1 MELRLIYD
9 PVLRE
14 KARPVELFDASLA
27 QRATEMMGVMK
38 KHNGL
43 GLAAPQV
50 GNSER
55 LIVFGYE
62 PIDEED
68 ELPRIPFTALVNP
81 VVAKFSQEK
90 DTMEEG
96 CLSLPGL
103 ELPVTRSAG
112 VTVQGQTLTGAP
124 VTIKA
129 KGLLA
134 RILQHEIDH
143 IDGILFTDRAASFAQ
158 VKDYRYARIVFF
170 GSDDF
175 SLPVFHSLLDAKL
188 NVLAVITET
197 DKPAGRGQ
205 EVVSTPMKQ
214 AATEHGVAVFQPEDK
229 SDIASILKQL
239 DPDLVV
245 LASYGKILP
254 ADALA
259 VPLFGSLNVHPSL
272 LPKYRGA
279 TPIQTALLSGDS
291 ETGVTIMAMAPQ
303 VDAGGVIAQE
313 TAQILPD
320 DTSTTLRGRLA
331 EQGAQLLVASI
342 PTYLAGQAKIIVQD
356 ESLVTKTS
364 KLTKEMAEID
374 WSKSLIEIDRQ
385 IRALQ
390 PWPGTFTWLEGKRL
404 KILESAMNGS
414 QLILKRVQLEGK
426 NPSVWEDFERGYAD
440 ALKKSHW
447 YGKIS

>member
-1 MELRLIYD
+1 MDLRIIYD
-9 PVLRE
+9 SVLRE
-14 KARPVELFDASLA
+14 KSRPVEIFDDSLPA
-27 QRATEMMGVMK
+27 LADEMFAVMK

-50 GNSER
+50 GISER
-55 LIVFGYE
+55 VIVFGYE
-62 PIDEED
+62 PTSAED

-90 DTMEEG
+90 ETMEEG

-112 VTVQGQTLTGAP
+112 VTVQAQTLKGEP

-143 IDGILFTDRAASFAQ
+143 LDGILFTDRADGFA
-158 VKDYRYARIVFF
+158 KLSDYRYARIVFF
-170 GSDDF
+170 GSDNF
-175 SLPVFHSLLDAKL
+175 SLPVLNSLLDAKL
-188 NVLAVITET
+188 NVIAVVTET

-205 EVVSTPMKQ
+205 ELVSTPIKQ
-214 AATEHGVAVFQPEDK
+214 FATEHGVAVFQPAEK
-229 SDIASILKQL
+229 SDIAPILEQL

-254 ADALA
+254 AATLA
-259 VPLFGSLNVHPSL
+259 VPIYGSLNVHPSL
-272 LPKYRGA
+272 LPMYRGA
-279 TPIQTALLSGDS
+279 TPIQTAILAGDA

-313 TAQILPD
+313 RAAIQPS
-320 DTSTTLRGRLA
+320 DTSVTLRERLA
-331 EQGAQLLVASI
+331 DLGAKLLLASI
-342 PTYLAGQAKIIVQD
+342 PPYLAGQSKIVTQD
-356 ESLVTKTS
+356 ESAVTSTS

-374 WSKSLIEIDRQ
+374 WTKPLVEIDRQ

-390 PWPGTFTWLEGKRL
+390 PWPGAFTWLEGKRL
-404 KILESAMNGS
+404 KFLESAMASSRLVIG
-414 QLILKRVQLEGK
+414 RVQLEGK
-426 NPSVWEDFERGYAD
+426 NPSAWADFERGYAD
-440 ALKKSHW
+440 VLKKSHW